1 MKASGRT
8 GRSLPENRL
17 STQAKLGDDGSVTL
31 DVVLLDV
38 IEHATPATDHGQQTT
53 AAVIVLL
60 VRLQVAREVVDALG
74 KDGNLHFGRTRIGCV
89 KLVRGNR
96 CLFIWQGEWLSCDP
110 PKRDAVPVASASRGS
125 VGRNGPDNCSSTA
138 LETLAAA
145 MTCLVCSLPLP
156 ALGQLRSAMLQPHRP

>member
-17 STQAKLGDDGSVTL
+17 STQSKLGDDGSVTL

-38 IEHATPATDHGQQTT
+38 VEHATPATDHGQQTT

-74 KDGNLHFGRTRIGCV
+74 KDGNLHFRGTRIGCV

-96 CLFIWQGEWLSCDP
+96 CLFIWQGEKNFLVIRP
-110 PKRDAVPVASASRGS
+110 VRDALPEAVASRRSFRPQ
-125 VGRNGPDNCSSTA
+125 R
-138 LETLAAA
+138 
-145 MTCLVCSLPLP
+145 TC
-156 ALGQLRSAMLQPHRP
+156 QL